1 MVKSNSYTLWVIC
14 VVALCTGFANQARC
28 SQTEVEYI
36 AQSISADACD
46 DRLVDDDEHTA
57 ENRAVDK
64 AGLSAVKLSGII
76 QRSHPDLSAS
86 AIDIISYRIIDE
98 YMVNVAHAIKY
109 SDGNRVCVKLMADI
123 EMTASDLEKLV
134 KEYKDS
140 DSPVEQMG
148 EAVKVAQVAEQVNKN
163 TTVKPQSLDDKKLLY
178 IRKMIFWNGVE
189 TNHYNDLLTGL
200 FSGSDYF
207 YVTDD
212 ESLADFV
219 VTPRLVKSQVDEID
233 SKNHKMSMVVELE
246 VYSPT
251 NNSFA
256 PINER
261 QNHFILFASDKD
273 EQKIADDMLRK
284 LLTKSVKEASRKID
298 KYSAVN
304 LEKAKIR

>member
-1 MVKSNSYTLWVIC
+1 MVKSNINVLQIIC
-14 VVALCTGFANQARC
+14 VVALCGCFVCKAYCNPAGEQYI
-28 SQTEVEYI
+28 SQNV
-36 AQSISADACD
+36 SADACD

-76 QRSHPDLSAS
+76 QRNYPDLSAN

-109 SDGNRVCVKLMADI
+109 SDSNRVCVKLMADI
-123 EMTASDLEKLV
+123 EMSTADLEKLV

-140 DSPVEQMG
+140 DSPVEQIN
-148 EAVKVAQVAEQVNKN
+148 EATQVAQVAEKVIKN
-163 TTVKPQSLDDKKLLY
+163 TTIKPQSLDDKKLLY
-178 IRKMIFWNGVE
+178 IRKMIFWNGTE

-200 FSGSDYF
+200 LSGSEYF
-207 YVTDD
+207 YVTDE

-219 VTPRLVKSQVDEID
+219 ITPRLVKSQVDEID
-233 SKNHKMSMVVELE
+233 SKNHKMSMAIELE
-246 VYSPT
+246 VYSPV

-256 PINER
+256 PLNER

-273 EQKIADDMLRK
+273 EQRIADDMLRK
-284 LLTKSVKEASRKID
+284 LLTKAAKEVSRKID
-298 KYSAVN
+298 KYSAMD
-304 LEKAKIR
+304 LEKTKIR